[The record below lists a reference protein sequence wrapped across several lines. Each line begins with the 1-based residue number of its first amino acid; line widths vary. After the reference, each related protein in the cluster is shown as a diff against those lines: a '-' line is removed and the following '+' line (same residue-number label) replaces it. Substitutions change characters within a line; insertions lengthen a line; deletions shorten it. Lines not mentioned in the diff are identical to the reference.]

1 MGKVSWGRIK
11 NSNIKGVKV
20 KDYLED
26 RCFRLPHSNCTVTD
40 YDKAKLKYLLE
51 DDFGGLLQVPENL
64 RYEYILD
71 LHTRLTYVMGKLRDR
86 LDGKPTFKVKF
97 VIEGGK
103 GYQEVLDTREKL
115 VGVENRFVGF
125 EIDLGGYL
133 GLTNYTYY
141 FESPFYKFLH
151 SKEWFY
157 DFKVI
162 ELKDFLMNMS
172 CHLDYLLFDE
182 GYCADGDVADK
193 VDLLDEEL
201 KRLMCKLDDKFD
213 RFKEVYRNV
222 C

>member
-1 MGKVSWGRIK
+1 MEKVSWGRIK

-20 KDYLED
+20 KGYLED
-26 RCFRLPHSNCTVTD
+26 RLFRLPHSNCTITD

-51 DDFGGLLQVPENL
+51 DDFGGLLQVHEDI
-64 RYEYILD
+64 RYKYILD
-71 LHTRLTYVMGKLRDR
+71 LHTRLTYVMGKIRDR

-97 VIEGGK
+97 VIEGGT
-103 GYQEVLDTREKL
+103 GYQEVLDTKEKL
-115 VGVENRFVGF
+115 VGLVNRFVGF

-151 SKEWFY
+151 SKGWFY

-162 ELKDFLMNMS
+162 ELKDFLMSMS

-182 GYCADGDVADK
+182 GYCNDGCVADK
-193 VDLLDEEL
+193 VYVLDEEL
-201 KRLMCKLDDKFD
+201 NRLVCKLDDKFD
-213 RFKEVYRNV
+213 RFKEVYKNV